1 MTSKSNALL
10 YLSKFHIT
18 FKGNEVIPY
27 AAGLGSNIQVPP
39 PRSKNVHGYCRNKAI
54 CWWGPPFTGSSLL

>member
-54 CWWGPPFTGSSLL
+54 C